1 MGIKIRLLQSVRKLK
16 DQQEELE
23 NLRSRVD
30 EGIYAIVVLV
40 NRIVLRGRY
49 HCESMESEFNSRQLV
64 LTFTVA
70 MAMAATNMDQYI
82 AHERGSSQA
91 GREN

>member
-49 HCESMESEFNSRQLV
+49 HCE
-64 LTFTVA
+64 T